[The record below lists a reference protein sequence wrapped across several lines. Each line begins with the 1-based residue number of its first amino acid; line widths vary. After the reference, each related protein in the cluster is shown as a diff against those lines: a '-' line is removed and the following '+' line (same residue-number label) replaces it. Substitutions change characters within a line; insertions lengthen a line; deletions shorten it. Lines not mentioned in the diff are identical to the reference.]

1 MPHLPVISG
10 DDFVKAMRKLGYQWD
25 YTEGSHIILLHPS
38 KGRLSVPRHKELGR
52 GLLRNLI
59 RDAGISR
66 DEFLALL

>member
-10 DDFVKAMRKLGYQWD
+10 DDFAKAVRKIGYVRD
-25 YTEGSHIILLHPS
+25 HTEGSHMILLHPTR
-38 KGRLSVPRHKELGR
+38 GRLSVPRHKELGR